1 MRQLLKF
8 ILLISFFCIIILL
21 RIFIKKEK
29 SGGKARPLNMEL
41 IKKNNK
47 FYMSENA
54 YIMDVLHTDGVYEPE
69 HTHDFIEI
77 VYTFKGKCRHI
88 VDGELYNVKHGDV
101 LFINY
106 NQTHSI
112 SGENETEI
120 INILIRPEYI
130 NESLKNNENAFALL
144 HLLEF
149 EDFSKI
155 LNENKTKLTFSGE
168 ERENFENIIKNM
180 LKEFDTKAPGYELLI
195 RSQFNIILIILFRK
209 MSLNLEESFYGIS
222 DKLLSYITQH
232 CNEKL
237 SLESIAKLCSY
248 NKSYFSRIFKEYT
261 NNTFTEYL
269 KNARMEKAKELLK
282 NTDYSITNI
291 VYKSGYSDKTK
302 FFAHFKSYTGV
313 SPLQYRKYKS
323 KK

>member
-1 MRQLLKF
+1 
-8 ILLISFFCIIILL
+8 
-21 RIFIKKEK
+21 
-29 SGGKARPLNMEL
+29 MEL

-54 YIMDVLHTDGVYEPE
+54 YVTDELLLDGVYEPE

-77 VYTFKGKCRHI
+77 VYILKGKCQHI
-88 VDGELYNVKHGDV
+88 VDGEIFNTKHGDA

-112 SGENETEI
+112 NGECETEI

-155 LNENKTKLTFSGE
+155 LNENKRKITFSGN
-168 ERENFENIIKNM
+168 EREQFEIIIKNISS
-180 LKEFDTKAPGYELLI
+180 EFNNKNPGFELLI
-195 RSQFNIILIILFRK
+195 RSQFNILLIMLFRK
-209 MSLNLEESFYGIS
+209 MSLNLEEGFNGVS

-232 CNEKL
+232 CCEKIT
-237 SLESIAKLCSY
+237 LESIAKLCNY

-261 NNTFTEYL
+261 NTTFTEFV
-269 KNARMEKAKELLK
+269 KKARIEKAKELLTQ
-282 NTDYSITNI
+282 TDSSITDI
-291 VYKSGYSDKTK
+291 VYKVGYSDKTK
-302 FFAHFKSYTGV
+302 FFSHFKACTGI
-313 SPLQYRKYKS
+313 SPLRYRKN